1 MTVKR
6 IVKNGILLALMCA
19 VGMFSIPFGENIKVT
34 LQLFMILLIFYFR
47 DHLLDKL
54 IISGLYLLLGIFLPV
69 YAGFQAGITPTF
81 GFVLGFFLC
90 AAPFHFVS
98 KINKDKIWVQILAC
112 LTALLVVYAS
122 GTLFFMFYL
131 NRPFVDAFMI
141 TIAPYFGIDCIK
153 IFLVL
158 FITREKRLVLLMNE
172 E

>member
-6 IVKNGILLALMCA
+6 ITKNGILLALMCA

-69 YAGFQAGITPTF
+69 YAGFQSGITPTF

-98 KINKDKIWVQILAC
+98 KINKDSVLIQIAAC
-112 LTALLVVYAS
+112 LIALLVVYAS
-122 GTLFFMFYL
+122 GTIFFMAYL
-131 NRPFVDAFMI
+131 KRSFMDAFMI
-141 TIAPYFGIDCIK
+141 TIVPYFGIDLIK
-153 IFLVL
+153 IFLVI
-158 FITREKRLVLLMNE
+158 FITREKRLVQIINE
-172 E
+172 

>member
-1 MTVKR
+1 MTIKR

-34 LQLFMILLIFYFR
+34 LQLFMVLLIFYFR
-47 DHLLDKL
+47 DNLLDKL
-54 IISGLYLLLGIFLPV
+54 IISGLYLLLGLFLPV

-98 KINKDKIWVQILAC
+98 KINKDSILIQILAN
-112 LTALLVVYAS
+112 LVALLVVYLA

-131 NRPFVDAFMI
+131 NRPFMDAVMI
-141 TIAPYFGIDCIK
+141 TIVPYFGIDLIK
-153 IFLVL
+153 IFLVI
-158 FITREKRLVLLMNE
+158 FITREKRLVELMNE
-172 E
+172 Q